1 MIPVEVE
8 DCVEGSWVPVQEE
21 NVMKIVMVIKIVI
34 ISIIMG

>member
-8 DCVEGSWVPVQEE
+8 DCVEGSWVPVKEK
-21 NVMKIVMVIKIVI
+21 NIIMIVMVIKIVI